1 MAKVQIGVNAFTI
14 PASELEI
21 FCCAKG
27 YRKAGKKDPISP
39 TKKIVP
45 KYLRGIIRMAFNK
58 KGLNAI
64 AEKNIRRLAT

>member
-39 TKKIVP
+39 TKKNSTKI
-45 KYLRGIIRMAFNK
+45 F
-58 KGLNAI
+58 
-64 AEKNIRRLAT
+64 